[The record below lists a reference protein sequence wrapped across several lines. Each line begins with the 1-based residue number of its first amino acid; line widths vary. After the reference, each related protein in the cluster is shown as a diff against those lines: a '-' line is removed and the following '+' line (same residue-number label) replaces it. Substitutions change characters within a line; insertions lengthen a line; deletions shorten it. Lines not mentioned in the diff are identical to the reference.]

1 MKRLLINV
9 GGKELPCRITMGA
22 LLLYKR
28 NMGKN
33 AVLGENAGFEEML
46 MFMWCCIVSACKADG
61 VEFDMDFETFCC
73 HLEPDDVTAWNEAI
87 AAANEQ
93 KKTEP

>member
-33 AVLGENAGFEEML
+33 AVLDGNSSFEDIL

-61 VEFDMDFETFCC
+61 VAFDMDFETFCC
-73 HLEPDDVTAWNEAI
+73 NLEPQDVAGWNEAI
-87 AAANEQ
+87 AAANKQ